1 MIVIRRNSRMN
12 QLTGRLYAE
21 GDGTPAPVS
30 PPPAPAP
37 SGDGKKTFTQEEVN
51 AFLADDRRKH
61 QANVESLKQ
70 EVTKFQGTA
79 KEKEA
84 LQVKLQEMEKQFLT
98 KEQLAAQ
105 EQEKAKKQYET
116 ELQSTQADRDQWK
129 NVFVNNLAE
138 VEIAKAA
145 AANQAFNPTQLS
157 LLLKN
162 QVKVKQKTDS
172 EGRLTMDFEVVMP
185 VTTKDKEG
193 KTTVVELPVTEGV
206 KKMREDAGFANL
218 FLIDAASGTGK
229 TTINN
234 TGVRN
239 TDGGPPED
247 PAEYRAWRQ
256 RQQKSGR

>member
-1 MIVIRRNSRMN
+1 MIVYSRMN
-12 QLTGRLYAE
+12 KLTGRLFAE

-37 SGDGKKTFTQEEVN
+37 SGEGKKTFTQEEVN

-61 QANVESLKQ
+61 QANVATLQQ
-70 EVTKFQGTA
+70 EVAKFQGTA

-98 KEQLAAQ
+98 KEQLQAQ

-116 ELQSTQADRDQWK
+116 ALETTQAERDQWK

-145 AANQAFNPTQLS
+145 AQNQAFNPGQLS

-172 EGRLTMDFEVVMP
+172 EGRPTMDFEVLMP
-185 VTTKDKEG
+185 VQSKDKDG
-193 KTTVVELPVTEGV
+193 KATVLELPVGEGV
-206 KKMREDAGFANL
+206 KKMREDPGFANL
-218 FLIDAASGTGK
+218 FLIDATGGTGK

-234 TGVRN
+234 TN
-239 TDGGPPED
+239 TPVGPGGPPED
-247 PAEYRAWRQ
+247 PAEYRAWRA